1 MITEEE
7 FKKGRI
13 RMWNSIRDKRYKDTE
28 SCDGCK
34 CTKCIFFNICICRAL
49 NPYEQI
55 RKMEQWLKDNPD
67 TTETNLTA
75 FNKEFGSSCIRK
87 CGYPDLCE
95 DYETCKQCKEYW
107 NSPREKEQN
116 NENI

>member
-13 RMWNSIRDKRYKDTE
+13 RMWNSIRDKCYKDTE

-55 RKMEQWLKDNPD
+55 RKM
-67 TTETNLTA
+67 
-75 FNKEFGSSCIRK
+75 
-87 CGYPDLCE
+87 
-95 DYETCKQCKEYW
+95 
-107 NSPREKEQN
+107 
-116 NENI
+116 